1 MSSRLGVVG
10 VVAWVVTAGA
20 LGMGCADA
28 HRLGGDGGATDQFVM
43 FDGDVPDFGFVDGG
57 GVDLGPDAGR
67 TCEGG
72 AMRPAGGGGA
82 PPIIV
87 PPQSECRTSADCLGG
102 TQCFGASDSFCG
114 ICQLPMRDCEDD
126 TECSAGSWCRSAQ
139 PDCCGGVETTCVPD
153 CGANGVACEEG
164 EICDSATGRCERNGC
179 LFLDLACP
187 ENHECDPERPDADAL
202 GCARR
207 GCNVDSDCDCGF
219 CVTGTC
225 EAQLGFCSFPPA

>member
-1 MSSRLGVVG
+1 MCSRLGMIG
-10 VVAWVVTAGA
+10 VVAWVIATSA
-20 LGMGCADA
+20 LVMGCAEA
-28 HRLGGDGGATDQFVM
+28 HRPGGDGGASDQSIPA
-43 FDGDVPDFGFVDGG
+43 DGDVPDLAMVDGG
-57 GVDLGPDAGR
+57 RVDLGPDAGR
-67 TCEGG
+67 VCEASGL
-72 AMRPAGGGGA
+72 RPAGGGGA

-126 TECSAGSWCRSAQ
+126 TECSAGSWCRAGQ
-139 PDCCGGVETTCVPD
+139 PDCCGGIETTCVPD
-153 CGANGVACEEG
+153 CGATGVACEEG

-187 ENHECDPERPDADAL
+187 ENHDCDPERADADAL

>member
-10 VVAWVVTAGA
+10 VVTWLVTAGA
-20 LGMGCADA
+20 LGVGCADA
-28 HRLGGDGGATDQFVM
+28 HRLGGDGGTSDQFFV
-43 FDGDVPDFGFVDGG
+43 DGDLPDFG
-57 GVDLGPDAGR
+57 GVDQGPDAGR
-67 TCEGG
+67 VCEASGL
-72 AMRPAGGGGA
+72 RPAGGGGA

-87 PPQSECRTSADCLGG
+87 PPQTDCRTSADCLGG

-126 TECSAGSWCRSAQ
+126 TECSAGSWCRFGAARLLWWRGDHLC
-139 PDCCGGVETTCVPD
+139 PI

>member
-1 MSSRLGVVG
+1 MGSRLGVVG
-10 VVAWVVTAGA
+10 VVTCLVAAGA
-20 LGMGCADA
+20 FGMGCAEA
-28 HRLGGDGGATDQFVM
+28 HRLGSDGGGSDQFF
-43 FDGDVPDFGFVDGG
+43 FDGDVPDFG
-57 GVDLGPDAGR
+57 GVDLGLDAGR
-67 TCEGG
+67 VCEGSVL
-72 AMRPAGGGGA
+72 RPAGGGGA

-87 PPQSECRTSADCLGG
+87 PPQTTCRTSADCLGG
-102 TQCFGASDSFCG
+102 TQCFGASDPFCG

-126 TECSAGSWCRSAQ
+126 NGCSAGFWCRAGQ

-153 CGANGVACEEG
+153 CGASGACQEG

-187 ENHECDPERPDADAL
+187 ENHDCDPERPDADAL

-207 GCNVDSDCDCGF
+207 ACNVDSECDCGF